1 MRIWNGF
8 FAGMIWIFVVAYL
21 IAKTEISISGDVQ
34 VLTTAIVIAGG
45 MAGGD

>member
-1 MRIWNGF
+1 MRIWHGF
-8 FAGMIWIFVVAYL
+8 VAGMVWVLAMAYL
-21 IAKTEISISGDVQ
+21 IAKTEISISGDMQ